1 MSEGSYKDGHDEPT
15 LPIPPPCFGDPDA
28 IEALRLWKAADGKPS
43 YTLRFATWESPYQWG
58 IVFADV
64 IRYIAQSAEK
74 QGLHREPEDGGP
86 VEKVTKQQIMETIMQ
101 GLINELDLETDVPKD
116 WEPDA

>member
-1 MSEGSYKDGHDEPT
+1 M
-15 LPIPPPCFGDPDA
+15 
-28 IEALRLWKAADGKPS
+28 EALRLWRGPDGNPT
-43 YTLRFATWESPYQWG
+43 YVLRFATWESPYQWG

-74 QGLHREPEDGGP
+74 QDLRRMPEGGGP
-86 VEKVTKQQIMETIMQ
+86 MEKVTKQQIMETIMR
-101 GLINELDLETDVPKD
+101 GLINELDLETDVPED